1 MVLVRVALSHRG
13 WGTGR
18 GEIISGARDALG
30 AAWARSEVSQRH
42 IWHLRCWG
50 EARAAQEGRRW
61 PAAGPRALKRSV
73 CMLCKACGGLL
84 YGNLA
89 GPSSNPA
96 HIVQG
101 EVPPNQAR
109 PPRGELDSPQSPGM
123 GEDVLLGLISG
134 VCDASLGAMAI
145 RLVGVAMSKELVYR
159 TLRISDRI
167 NHERRNEGKRGR
179 KATDLV

>member
-1 MVLVRVALSHRG
+1 
-13 WGTGR
+13 
-18 GEIISGARDALG
+18 
-30 AAWARSEVSQRH
+30 
-42 IWHLRCWG
+42 
-50 EARAAQEGRRW
+50 
-61 PAAGPRALKRSV
+61 
-73 CMLCKACGGLL
+73 MLCKACGGLL

-145 RLVGVAMSKELVYR
+145 RLVGVAISKELVYR

-179 KATDLV
+179 KATDLVWLPNLL

>member
-1 MVLVRVALSHRG
+1 MGVG
-13 WGTGR
+13 
-18 GEIISGARDALG
+18 
-30 AAWARSEVSQRH
+30 
-42 IWHLRCWG
+42 
-50 EARAAQEGRRW
+50 
-61 PAAGPRALKRSV
+61 V

-123 GEDVLLGLISG
+123 GEDVLLGLISRGG

-145 RLVGVAMSKELVYR
+145 RLVGVAISKELVYR

-179 KATDLV
+179 KATDLVWLPNLL